1 MTSGRQDI
9 AGHLDRHLLKELGRL
24 FAATLGG
31 VVLIYLVIDFADRAH
46 GFHGKAW
53 GKAVLELY
61 ANKAAVVSYQ
71 LAPAALII
79 AAALLATLLSRRGEL
94 IALYSVGIRPL
105 RLAIPIA
112 AFAALLGIGLFW
124 LGEKVV
130 VRADARAEEIQIQRF
145 NRWGDWATYHT
156 GSSWLR
162 GKEGRIYHLG
172 PFSDGGWEP
181 ATILEI
187 APPFR
192 LARRIDAR
200 RIEPLGP
207 VKSGEKWALFDA
219 TETTYGVSGAP
230 GGTIE
235 ERRADVM
242 QVVLPE
248 TPADLELRNGRPSQ
262 LPWSQLREQVRRREA
277 AGQRA
282 REYEL
287 ALAERAAQPVQVVP
301 AALASMGLALGML
314 RPRRRMPLAGAV
326 AVGIALTMILWA
338 ASVIAHAVSL
348 GGGLSPWTA
357 GAVPALVS
365 TLIAVLAFRR
375 G

>member
-1 MTSGRQDI
+1 MTSGQQDI
-9 AGHLDRHLLKELGRL
+9 AGHLDRHLTTELGRL

-46 GFHGKAW
+46 GFHGRAW
-53 GKAVLELY
+53 GKSVLELY

-79 AAALLATLLSRRGEL
+79 AAALLVTLLSRRGEL
-94 IALYSVGIRPL
+94 IALYGLGVRPL
-105 RLAIPIA
+105 RLALPIA
-112 AFAALLGIGLFW
+112 GFATVLGVGLFW

-130 VRADARAEEIQIQRF
+130 VHADARAEEIQIQRF

-162 GKEGRIYHLG
+162 GREGRIYHLG
-172 PFSDGGWEP
+172 PARDGGWEP

-187 APPFR
+187 EPPFR

-200 RIEPLGP
+200 RIEPLAK
-207 VKSGEKWALFDA
+207 VKGGERWVLFDA
-219 TETTYGVSGAP
+219 TETTYGLQGGP

-235 ERRADVM
+235 ERRADLMEVTF
-242 QVVLPE
+242 PE
-248 TPADLELRNGRPSQ
+248 TPADLELRSGRPSQ
-262 LPWSQLREQVRRREA
+262 LPWLALREQVRRREA

-301 AALASMGLALGML
+301 AALAAMGLTLGML

-326 AVGIALTMILWA
+326 AVGIALTMVLWA
-338 ASVIAHAVSL
+338 VSVIAHAISL

-357 GAVPALVS
+357 GAIPGLVS
-365 TLIAVLAFRR
+365 TLIAVAAFRR